1 MKKTYF
7 VALATLMAA
16 FACTKEANL
25 EKEQAPVQGHA
36 VTLGVEIPATKID
49 YTDNGSAIHPV
60 WQEGDK
66 IEVVFGGT
74 KEIFTLASGEGTQSA
89 KFTKEDSMLE
99 EGMTY
104 AVYYPSQEYDWSVQ
118 DGTLEHLPNYMIK
131 TGLNSLKTSIDLQ
144 PKLTYF
150 VLNFT
155 EAPGSVTDG
164 ALSTKKV
171 YLQSDNGISL
181 YNRTQ
186 GDALNPGIITVN
198 HEASFAADGTPTDAK
213 LYVAAYISG
222 ETNAVTDA
230 FTVTFMN
237 GEFANKAKVRN
248 YSWTWTPSSNYSA
261 GNAYASPTKTNGFY
275 EGTVIGAK
283 DNSTGWWAAFSEYF
297 NIPVGKKLTLD
308 FINFGDEAE
317 NWHNWVS
324 VVTNDVD
331 RGGAGYSE
339 YFALRADH
347 HGWGGQFRKSEI
359 SSNFDWDIFKAEL
372 DGAQVSLSI
381 EHVKDG
387 YALVKTTI
395 KTKNNT
401 WFENYY
407 QTTSKTEDIRAF
419 LTVEKAHLVLAG
431 ISMEDSNKVITGITA
446 SAQANVIGTADK
458 LTISP
463 DGIVVEATFDDG
475 EVICLNRG
483 DYTVTITG
491 DKIEFPTSATSVENI
506 ASVSYTSAQHGVLN
520 ATVNLTIATSAYS
533 LTETSLGATD
543 NSTEFWAAQLA
554 NDFPVAV
561 GTSETIG
568 LNFVSSAQNAN
579 WNSVDVILRDFN
591 KAEYGVV
598 RTDNY
603 GWQGEK
609 NTADNNDVLGW
620 TLTSNWNWANYWT
633 SLVGKKVYI
642 SISNNR
648 SISKADI
655 RYKIGDDTY
664 QYYGGISVDNIN
676 VYANLTIDKCHITFM
691 K

>member
-1 MKKTYF
+1 MKKMYF

-16 FACTKEANL
+16 FACTKEANT
-25 EKEQAPVQGHA
+25 EKEQAPVHGHA

-60 WQEGDK
+60 WKTGDQ

-74 KEIFTLASGEGTQSA
+74 SEIFTLSEGAGTQSA
-89 KFTKEDSMLE
+89 TFTNASSTLE
-99 EGMTY
+99 EGTTY
-104 AVYYPSQEYDWSVQ
+104 AVYYPSKDYDWSVQ

-144 PKLTYF
+144 PQLTYF

-248 YSWTWTPSSNYSA
+248 YSWTWKPSSNYAA
-261 GNAYASPTKTNGFY
+261 GNAYSSVAKTNGY
-275 EGTVIGAK
+275 NAGTVIGKA
-283 DNSTGWWAAFSEYF
+283 DNSTGWWSAFSEYF

-308 FINFGDEAE
+308 FINYSNKDANAN
-317 NWHNWVS
+317 NWLA
-324 VVTNDVD
+324 VVTTDAERD
-331 RGGAGYSE
+331 AAGYSE
-339 YFALRADH
+339 YFLLRSDNY
-347 HGWGGQFRKSEI
+347 GWGNTQFRRSEI
-359 SSNFDWDIFKAEL
+359 SSNFNWDDFKTEM
-372 DGAQVSLSI
+372 DGAKVSLTV

-387 YALVKTTI
+387 YAIVNATI
-395 KTKNNT
+395 KTNNYD
-401 WFENYY
+401 WFERYY
-407 QTTSKTEDIRAF
+407 QSVSKNEDIRTF
-419 LTVEKAHLVLAG
+419 LSTEKGHLVLTG
-431 ISMEDSNKVITGITA
+431 IALEDCNKAITGITA
-446 SAQANVIGTADK
+446 SAQAKVIGKADYIT
-458 LTISP
+458 LSP
-463 DGIVVEATFDDG
+463 NAINVQATFDDG
-475 EVICLNRG
+475 DQIYLQRE
-483 DYTVTITG
+483 DYTVTPVAT
-491 DKIEFPTSATSVENI
+491 EYPTSATSVSNV
-506 ASVSYTSAQHGVLN
+506 ATVTYNALN
-520 ATVNLTIATSAYS
+520 ATASLTITASTYT
-533 LTETSLGATD
+533 LEEDSLGAAD
-543 NSTEFWAAQLA
+543 NSTDFWAAQLA

-568 LNFVSSAQNAN
+568 LTFVSSAQNAN

-603 GWQGEK
+603 GWQGGN
-609 NTADNNDVLGW
+609 NTLDHNDVLGW

-676 VYANLTIDKCHITFM
+676 VYANLTIEKCHITFI